1 MHGDVSAALDKAVLD
16 RNLLSTVHER
26 TGGRLTVIESPAF
39 LPLSFFLLIAP
50 GDSLADLIAE
60 RRLQRGSESDT
71 ELQALCSEYYRNA
84 VTRNDGVRT
93 YHYSAA
99 VERKRIEILE
109 ETMRIAAPIDALQ
122 GLKAY
127 RDTML
132 ELRKQNKQPFSEVRD
147 KEYLPFMIGLL
158 MKKHPGMSVRIFTGL
173 EEVAAWL
180 QNDLDE
186 HVRLI
191 ALVNAGNH
199 IHQCALSLC
208 KGAGKSSLIVLDSI
222 HWTWNWH
229 WKDDCTRKVPAPG
242 YKAVLDFMRVLEEA
256 PAACG
261 AYIPMN
267 VQKSPM
273 NCAIHGMYFMEQLHE
288 HAAFFGKLHENLQ
301 AGRFVHPFAREAS
314 PRLPYAREV
323 SGLKQYTGSEIGT
336 LLRSHGSAYRSSSGA
351 WGMLPWKGEGSIE
364 MREGIVFHDLGYGSY
379 ALHLASL
386 LSTLAPEEELVT
398 GACMRFTS
406 ENGSLETFERIHVS
420 AA

>member
-1 MHGDVSAALDKAVLD
+1 MHGDVSAALDKAFLD

-60 RRLQRGSESDT
+60 RRLQRGSEPDA
-71 ELQALCSEYYRNA
+71 ELQALCSEYYRNV

-99 VERKRIEILE
+99 VERRRLKILE
-109 ETMRIAAPIDALQ
+109 DAMRAGVPSDILQ
-122 GLKAY
+122 GMKEY
-127 RDTML
+127 RDAML
-132 ELRKQNKQPFSEVRD
+132 ELRKLNKQPFPEVRD
-147 KEYLPFMIGLL
+147 REYIPFMLGLL
-158 MKKHPGMSVRIFTGL
+158 EKKHPGMHVRSFADVG
-173 EEVAAWL
+173 EVAAWL
-180 QNDLDE
+180 QNDLDDRS
-186 HVRLI
+186 HLIGLVR
-191 ALVNAGNH
+191 AGNDV
-199 IHQCALSLC
+199 HQYALSLC
-208 KGAGKSSLIVLDSI
+208 KGAGKSSLIALDSI

-229 WKDDCTRKVPAPG
+229 WKDTCTRKVPAPG
-242 YKAVLDFMRVLEEA
+242 YKAVLDFANVL
-256 PAACG
+256 AASQAARG

-267 VQKSPM
+267 VQKAPR
-273 NCAIHGMYFMEQLHE
+273 NCVIHSMHFVEQIYE

-301 AGRFVHPFAREAS
+301 AGRLVHPFAREAS

-323 SGLKQYTGSEIGT
+323 SGLKQYTGSEVGI

-351 WGMLPWKGEGSIE
+351 WGMLPWKGKGSIE

-379 ALHLASL
+379 AVHLASL

-398 GACMRFTS
+398 GARMSFTS
-406 ENGSLETFERIHVS
+406 ENGSLETFGPIHVS